1 MKSELYTHLQ
11 TADELLQQARFGEA
25 ETFAVMVLESYI
37 NPKESMA
44 LALEDFSPDTMNS
57 AEDTDILCRAML
69 LYSETLWR
77 QGNAQ
82 HGLIVA
88 KKLLT
93 LLHSFDQS
101 SLLAD
106 TYFSMSCCYWFLTDY
121 PQSLEYVLCA
131 MEHYKSDNNDGDIGR
146 CYSMMGNI
154 YTMLSDY
161 PQALSAYTQSLFFA
175 EKVGDKKFISNCLG
189 NIAILYNY
197 LDEYA
202 LAVDYNLKALTIVQE
217 LNDEYSMAKTYNNLA
232 GLYQKKKEYAQAL
245 EYYYQALALNKKL
258 NVLSSVANN
267 LGNIGNLY
275 KDLHDY
281 EEAIEY
287 CGQAIQLYKTL
298 NDKKGEAYYLMSLGA
313 IYTDLHNPFY
323 DLSKGEYLLLQGL
336 TIIQVAGLKDDER
349 KAHDTLSEI
358 YEQNNIWEK
367 AHYHF
372 KEFYKIEKELF
383 TEEIKKKIQH
393 FDYERKIAEQ
403 EKQIA
408 VERAETQAR
417 LDEQQKLLHN
427 VLPPMIADRLLRN
440 ETFIADSYPSVSVLF
455 MDLVNFTRIAAT
467 IPPKHLIYV
476 LNTIFSTADAVMEKY
491 GLEKIKTIGDAYM
504 AVAGAPTAQ
513 SAHAH
518 RAALASLELLDS
530 MNNLSITIPSELG
543 AASWGGSAGEISV
556 RIGLHSG
563 EAIGG
568 VIGDK
573 KFSFDLWGDAV
584 NTAARME
591 SHGEAGKIHV
601 SEEFVRELEMR
612 NEELRMKDK
621 ELTGDNSQ
629 FVICHSQFIFVPRG
643 EMEIKGKGM
652 MKTYFLERISVQ
664 MQQQ

>member
-11 TADELLQQARFGEA
+11 TADELLQRAQFGEA
-25 ETFAVMVLESYI
+25 ERLAELILQTYIPQEKSIVEAIEHYESNRTYS
-37 NPKESMA
+37 E
-44 LALEDFSPDTMNS
+44 E
-57 AEDTDILCRAML
+57 ETDIFCRAML

-82 HGLIVA
+82 QGLIVA

-93 LLHSFDQS
+93 LLHSFDQN

-106 TYFSMSCCYWFLTDY
+106 TYFCMSCCYWFLTDY
-121 PQSLEYVLCA
+121 PQSLEYVLYA
-131 MEHYKSDNNDGDIGR
+131 MEHYKSDNNDSDIGR

-154 YTMLSDY
+154 YTVLSDY
-161 PQALSAYTQSLFFA
+161 PQALFAYTQALAFA
-175 EKVGDKKFISNCLG
+175 EKVGDKIFVSNCLG

-202 LAVDYNLKALTIVQE
+202 LAIDYNLKTLTIVQE
-217 LNDEYSMAKTYNNLA
+217 LKDEYSMAKTYNNLA

-287 CGQAIQLYKTL
+287 CGQAVQLYTTL
-298 NDKKGEAYYLMSLGA
+298 NDKRGQSYYLMSLGA
-313 IYTDLHNPFY
+313 IYTDLHNPLY

-336 TIIQVAGLKDDER
+336 TITQEAGIKDDER
-349 KAHDTLSEI
+349 KAHDILSEI
-358 YEQNNIWEK
+358 YEQNNNWEK

-383 TEEIKKKIQH
+383 SEEIKKKIEH

-408 VERAETQAR
+408 IERAKGQVR

-467 IPPKHLIYV
+467 VPPKHLIYV
-476 LNTIFSTADAVMEKY
+476 LNTIFSSADAVMEKY

-504 AVAGAPTAQ
+504 AVAGAPITQ
-513 SAHAH
+513 SDHAH
-518 RAALASLELLDS
+518 RASLASLELLDS
-530 MNNLSITIPSELG
+530 MNNLSIKIPSELG
-543 AASWGGSAGEISV
+543 ATSWIESVGEISV
-556 RIGLHSG
+556 RIGIHSG

-584 NTAARME
+584 NTASRME

-601 SEEFVRELEMR
+601 SEEFVRELRMR
-612 NEELRMKDK
+612 NEELGMKDK

-629 FVICHSQFIFVPRG
+629 FVIINSQFIFVPRG

-652 MKTYFLERISVQ
+652 MKTYFLEKLSEQ
-664 MQQQ
+664 GL